1 MEPSVPLI
9 SLDAPSLPCAATPPG
24 AVHDFPGAA
33 VQAPPPAAAR
43 YLVKFSVVPESSA
56 RCTEEIASVGSVTP
70 GFSAAILG
78 SFQLAMVPSK
88 IPAST
93 AGVRISVSTPDRLYA
108 NAIGPVTI
116 GRLIAGLFAHRVLCA
131 WDAWSAC
138 SAESDPAKSTWFAMK
153 SAMPLPDP
161 PPP

>member
-9 SLDAPSLPCAATPPG
+9 YLDTTSLLCPATPPG

-56 RCTEEIASVGSVTP
+56 RCTDWIASVGSVTP
-70 GFSAAILG
+70 GVSAATFG
-78 SFQLAMVPSK
+78 SCQFAIVPSK

-93 AGVRISVSTPDRLYA
+93 AGVRINVSTPDRLYA
-108 NAIGPVTI
+108 
-116 GRLIAGLFAHRVLCA
+116 
-131 WDAWSAC
+131 S
-138 SAESDPAKSTWFAMK
+138 
-153 SAMPLPDP
+153 
-161 PPP
+161 